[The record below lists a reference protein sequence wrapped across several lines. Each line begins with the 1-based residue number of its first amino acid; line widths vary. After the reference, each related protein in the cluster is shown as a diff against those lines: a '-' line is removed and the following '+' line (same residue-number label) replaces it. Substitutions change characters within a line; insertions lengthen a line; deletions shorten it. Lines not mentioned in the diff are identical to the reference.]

1 MFIKGENCK
10 SMSNNPIP
18 DNLRVEHLFL
28 LVGANPLP
36 DWVAARLLLR
46 KQGRLYLVHSDET
59 LVTAQDLAR
68 YLMDKHEYKKPEFV
82 HVSNPYHAGVVYQAI
97 KDRLGRIGQ
106 GTIGLNYTGGTKV
119 MSAHSHRAMD
129 QNVAAG
135 LPPVI
140 FSYLEAATCTMRFD
154 GNQEFPVGLADDAKL
169 SLQEL
174 FRLHDDFALATP
186 AKKTNAIPVAELLIK
201 ANSDLNDHRA
211 WRSFCE
217 RNLKYPPGRPT
228 GRMGKRPGD
237 IKTDADAR
245 PAAFNLSGGLAPV
258 ADALTSGGGNTLGD
272 VVDGRRWGFKDA
284 EDLAGWLDG
293 GWMEHYV
300 VKIITDHQA
309 RYNVDDYGRNIIGK
323 LKRFPAINRFEI
335 DVAAM
340 RGYQLHVFS
349 CYSGSDKGR
358 AKQKLFEAVT
368 RAQQLGGDQAR
379 AALVCCADDPGAIE
393 REVAQ
398 SWDLKDRV
406 KVFGQRD
413 LLNLGHQDHTLD
425 ELQKWFDSGAR

>member
-1 MFIKGENCK
+1 MTT
-10 SMSNNPIP
+10 NPIP
-18 DNLRVEHLFL
+18 DNLRVDHLFL

-46 KQGRLYLVHSDET
+46 EQGRLYFVHSDET
-59 LVTAQDLAR
+59 LTTAQDLAR
-68 YLMDKHEYKKPEFV
+68 YLTERYQMEKREYEKPEFV
-82 HVSNPYHAGVVYQAI
+82 YVPNPYKAGAVYQTI
-97 KDRLGRIGQ
+97 RDRLSRIGH
-106 GTIGLNYTGGTKV
+106 GAIGLNYTGGTKV

-129 QNVAAG
+129 QIKAG
-135 LPPVI
+135 LPTVV
-140 FSYLEAATCTMRFD
+140 FSYLEAAACTMRFD
-154 GNQEFPVGLADDAKL
+154 DNQEFPVGLAGDAKL
-169 SLQEL
+169 DLQQL
-174 FRLHDDFALATP
+174 FKLHDDFALAPP
-186 AKKTNAIPVAELLIK
+186 AKKTTAIPVAELLIK
-201 ANSDLNDHRA
+201 ANSDFNNHKA

-228 GRMGKRPGD
+228 GRMEKRPGN
-237 IKTDADAR
+237 IKVDVDAR
-245 PAAFNLSGGLAPV
+245 PVALNLSGGLSPV

-293 GWMEHYV
+293 GWIEHFV
-300 VKIITDHQA
+300 VKLLADHKA
-309 RYNVDDYGRNIIGK
+309 AYKIDDYGRNITGR
-323 LKRFPAINRFEI
+323 LKRFPAINKFEI

-379 AALVCCADDPGAIE
+379 AALVCCADDPIAIE

-413 LLNLGHQDHTLD
+413 LLNLGHRDPNLD
-425 ELQKWFDSGAR
+425 ELKKWFDSGAR

>member
-1 MFIKGENCK
+1 
-10 SMSNNPIP
+10 MSKNPIP
-18 DNLRVEHLFL
+18 DELQVENLFL
-28 LVGANPLP
+28 LIGANPLP

-46 KQGRLYLVHSDET
+46 EQGRLYFVHSDET
-59 LVTAQDLAR
+59 LPTAQDLAR
-68 YLMDKHEYKKPEFV
+68 YLMERPGYKKPEFV
-82 HVSNPYHAGVVYQAI
+82 YVSNPYRAGAVYQAI
-97 KDRLGRIGQ
+97 KGRLDRIGQ

-129 QNVAAG
+129 QIAAG

-154 GNQEFPVGLADDAKL
+154 DNQEFPVGLAGDAKL

-174 FRLHDDFALATP
+174 FKLHDDFALATP

-201 ANSDLNDHRA
+201 ANSDFNYHRA

-228 GRMGKRPGD
+228 GKMGKRPGD

-245 PAAFNLSGGLAPV
+245 PVALNLSGGLSPV
-258 ADALTSGGGNTLGD
+258 ANELTSGGGNTLGD
-272 VVDGRRWGFKDA
+272 VIDSRRWGFKDA

-293 GWMEHYV
+293 GWMEHYIT
-300 VKIITDHQA
+300 KIITDQQN
-309 RYNVDDYGRNIIGK
+309 RYKVDDYGRNITGK

-379 AALVCCADDPGAIE
+379 AALVCCADDPDAIE

-398 SWDLKDRV
+398 SWDLKNRV
-406 KVFGQRD
+406 RVFGQRD
-413 LLNLGHQDHTLD
+413 LLNLGHQDPRLD
-425 ELQKWFDSGAR
+425 ELHKWFDSGAR